1 MINKAHSL
9 LLFTITF
16 NTPQMKHFEASIRE
30 ALSKLQ
36 DTEQS
41 EDEEILVR
49 RVEEL
54 VKTHLATA
62 ADLEKREEELAAT
75 RKGAW
80 LLKL

>member
-1 MINKAHSL
+1 
-9 LLFTITF
+9 
-16 NTPQMKHFEASIRE
+16 MKHFEASIRE

-41 EDEEILVR
+41 EDEEMLVR

-54 VKTHLATA
+54 VKTHLVTA

-75 RKGAW
+75 RKGASY
-80 LLKL
+80 